1 MACVCAYLYTVVC
14 AGYVFRKNTFFNH
27 LNDFLSGRP
36 TIDRARSSSLARNS
50 YPCSIGLAIMCVL
63 YILYPSYRELHR
75 CTLYVCLMSDL
86 ENLRK
91 NFVMNTRVLYD
102 IFVIFCIIQVGMRD
116 TTRRSV
122 L

>member
-1 MACVCAYLYTVVC
+1 
-14 AGYVFRKNTFFNH
+14 
-27 LNDFLSGRP
+27 
-36 TIDRARSSSLARNS
+36 
-50 YPCSIGLAIMCVL
+50 
-63 YILYPSYRELHR
+63 
-75 CTLYVCLMSDL
+75 MSDL

-102 IFVIFCIIQVGMRD
+102 IFVIFGIIQVGMRD